1 MNRNRALVLGSRRS
15 GPSWTLGVLAALADH
30 GVDVR
35 TADHGYGSSAGAVAA
50 AQINTDVPLAE
61 VLARQTAPTLPAFR
75 PPADPAAMV
84 EMVTAWRAH
93 ARSSK
98 HSCVTKVRPM

>member
-1 MNRNRALVLGSRRS
+1 MNRTRALVLGGGEV

-35 TADHGYGSSAGAVAA
+35 TADHVYGSSAGAVAA

-61 VLARQTAPTLPAFR
+61 VLARQTAPTLPAFG
-75 PPADPAAMV
+75 PPPDPAAMV

-93 ARSSK
+93 ARSSVPT
-98 HSCVTKVRPM
+98 CVTKD